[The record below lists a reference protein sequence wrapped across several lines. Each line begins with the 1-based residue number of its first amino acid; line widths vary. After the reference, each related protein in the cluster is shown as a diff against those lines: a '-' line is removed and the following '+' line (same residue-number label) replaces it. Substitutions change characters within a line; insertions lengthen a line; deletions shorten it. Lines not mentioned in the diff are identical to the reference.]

1 MNNNRPNMNNSNNK
15 NQYVPNQKSFNEL
28 VNKASQKIGTSPQN
42 LQKEIENG
50 KLDNIM
56 KSLPPQQAKMFQ
68 NILKNPEMAKK
79 LMDTPQAKSVMQ
91 KFFYKK

>member
-1 MNNNRPNMNNSNNK
+1 MNNTNNNNQFMK
-15 NQYVPNQKSFNEL
+15 NPKAFNEL

-42 LQKEIENG
+42 LQKQIENG

-68 NILKNPEMAKK
+68 NILKNPDMAKK
-79 LMDTPQAKSVMQ
+79 LMDTPQAKSIMQ
-91 KFFYKK
+91 KFFNQK